1 MMSLSLHDKS
11 PDQRTPKRLA
21 AWLLRTF
28 VAVAGVAAVLIAASS
43 GAVTPAVVK
52 EEAGPSSQLAV
63 ASTMAATT
71 SATFRGPAVSA
82 TAGQRSFAFGYLE
95 FDWDPNA
102 PGGVPGFD

>member
-21 AWLLRTF
+21 AWLLQTF

-43 GAVTPAVVK
+43 GAVTPALVK
-52 EEAGPSSQLAV
+52 EEAGPV
-63 ASTMAATT
+63 ASTMAATM

-82 TAGQRSFAFGYLE
+82 TGGQRSFAFGYLE